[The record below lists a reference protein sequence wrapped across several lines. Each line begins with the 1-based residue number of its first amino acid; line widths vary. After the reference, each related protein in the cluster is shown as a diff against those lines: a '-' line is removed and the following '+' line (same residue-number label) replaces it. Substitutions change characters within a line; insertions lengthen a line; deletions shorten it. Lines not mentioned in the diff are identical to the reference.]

1 MALAAA
7 MALSLVACGSN
18 GETPSS
24 NDKSSGGE
32 VTGLTEAI
40 AEQPI
45 LQTSGGQ
52 SADYAMIATVLEKLG
67 MDITS
72 DATVKAG
79 RLGRC

>member
-45 LQTSGGQ
+45 LLTSGGQ
-52 SADYAMIATVLEKLG
+52 LRPCA
-67 MDITS
+67 
-72 DATVKAG
+72 
-79 RLGRC
+79 